1 MNQRLEHFYRTLS
14 GKRISLI
21 GLGRTHRPLIPL
33 FLSKGASV
41 LLRDKRTRQQ
51 IGEDE
56 CKTLEAMGVD
66 LKLGENYLEGLSND
80 SDIVLRTPG
89 VYYYLPELQAAIKAG
104 VSVTSELELFFQF
117 CPCKTYGI
125 TGSDGKTTTTSII
138 AELLRASGKQVY
150 LGGNIGNPL
159 FQMLDDINEEDVAVI
174 ELSNFQLLSMR
185 SSPDVAVVTNV
196 APNHLDVHKTMEEY
210 IDSKRNIVLHQN
222 GFSRTVLNIDN
233 QITMSFLPQV
243 RGDALFFSRRH
254 PVEHGAFLRDD
265 GMLCMEYNGCVT
277 PIVSKEEIRIPGLH
291 NVENYLAAF
300 AATWGEVSVETMAE
314 VANNFSGVEHRI
326 EFVRE
331 LNGVK
336 WYNDSIASSPTRTIA
351 GLDSFQ
357 QKIILIAGGY
367 DKQIPYAPLA
377 PKILEKVKILI
388 LMGDTAPKIEEAIS
402 AAIAPETLNAV
413 TASMGRLGTKRVKTC
428 NCGLQ
433 IYRAKTM
440 EEAVTIA
447 HLCAMENDIVS
458 LSPASASFDLYK
470 DFEERGRHF
479 KQLVMNLK

>member
-1 MNQRLEHFYRTLS
+1 MNQRLEHFYRSLS
-14 GKRISLI
+14 GKRISLL

-33 FLSKGASV
+33 FLSKGANV
-41 LLRDKRTRQQ
+41 LLRDKRNRQQ
-51 IGEDE
+51 IGEEE
-56 CKTLEAMGVD
+56 CKNLEAMGVI
-66 LKLGENYLEGLSND
+66 LKLGENYLEGLCED

-89 VYYYLPELQAAIKAG
+89 VYYYLPELQAAIKKG

-185 SSPDVAVVTNV
+185 YSPDVAVVTNV
-196 APNHLDVHKTMEEY
+196 APNHLDVHKSMEEY

-222 GFSRTVLNIDN
+222 GFSRTVLNNDN
-233 QITMSFLPQV
+233 EITMSFLPLV

-265 GMLCMEYNGCVT
+265 GMLCMEYNGKIT
-277 PIVSKEEIRIPGLH
+277 EIVSKDKIKILGLH
-291 NVENYLAAF
+291 NVENYLTAF
-300 AATWGEVSVETMAE
+300 AATWEEVSVETMAE
-314 VANNFSGVEHRI
+314 VANNFGGVEHRI

-331 LNGVK
+331 LNGAK

-351 GLDSFQ
+351 GLDSFE
-357 QKIILIAGGY
+357 QKVILIAGGY

-388 LMGDTAPKIEEAIS
+388 LMGDTAAKIEEAIS
-402 AAIAPETLNAV
+402 AEIAPEVLNAV

-428 NCGLQ
+428 NAGLQ
-433 IYRAKTM
+433 IYKAKTM

-447 HLCAMENDIVS
+447 HLCAMEGDIITM
-458 LSPASASFDLYK
+458 SPASASFDMYK
-470 DFEERGRHF
+470 DFEERGKHF
-479 KQLVMNLK
+479 KDLVMNLK